1 MKRIPQRTCIG
12 CLARRSKEK
21 LMRLIVKNGQVVSDP
36 TGKASSRGAYL
47 CKAGKG
53 IKKSC
58 FKKAKERDAFKR
70 AFRKR
75 IKVKL

>member
-1 MKRIPQRTCIG
+1 MKQVPQRTCIG
-12 CLARRSKEK
+12 CLTKQPKEK
-21 LMRLIVKNGQVVSDP
+21 LIRLIVKNGQVVFDP
-36 TGKASSRGAYL
+36 TSRASSRGAYL
-47 CKAGKG
+47 CKTGKG